1 MGFDE
6 TKKRKPVH
14 TKTSLQVFFT
24 LMMPCGIFLYVH
36 QKQADFKNTIFIVTG
51 DHRMPEIPMSTK
63 IDRYHVPL
71 IIYSPM
77 IKQPVKFESI
87 STHFDVAPSILAML
101 KSRAEIQT
109 PSLVSWLGT
118 GIDTSRTFR
127 NIHSYPLMQTK
138 TEINDFIMGNNMLS
152 GQDLFRIVNTLDIS
166 SEDSL
171 DVMNNIKASFE
182 KFKEQNQEVIN
193 GKQLIPDSI
202 YLKYIH

>member
-1 MGFDE
+1 
-6 TKKRKPVH
+6 
-14 TKTSLQVFFT
+14 
-24 LMMPCGIFLYVH
+24 
-36 QKQADFKNTIFIVTG
+36 
-51 DHRMPEIPMSTK
+51 
-63 IDRYHVPL
+63 
-71 IIYSPM
+71 M

-152 GQDLFRIVNTLDIS
+152 GQDLFRIVNALDIS
-166 SEDSL
+166 TEDSL
-171 DVMNNIKASFE
+171 DVMNNIKASFD

-202 YLKYIH
+202 YLKYVH